1 MNCNDFK
8 EKVVDL
14 FDKDID
20 MQAQAQLREHMA
32 NCHDCKAYYDELR
45 KTFNILQ
52 PLDTVNIRK
61 TKITHRLWRYAAAV
75 AIFLFG
81 FVIGWN
87 HLFSTPA
94 VADDAKL
101 TFLQQ
106 SIQSVQNVGS
116 FQMEVYAR
124 TTQQENFATFD
135 PAMPFVKIDIKLL
148 RQNDFLFYRVEKA
161 NGRTV
166 VSDGRNQYMWIP
178 NVLYLKGSQESDFL
192 EHFANLIFPERL
204 LTIQKSAI
212 KLSNENK
219 MTQVESDST
228 IVLTVDGVEKNSD
241 LRQLFETG
249 KMDDCRLIVENTF
262 TKNDGLLRFVKL
274 WVIKDGKK
282 ILLLHIDN
290 IRYNVMLNKGE
301 ITRLPT
307 AEWTDITEQR
317 ATSSNR
323 LKQLQNET
331 PQQAAKRI
339 LNAIIADKDSQA
351 AEALIY
357 YKSILPQLIHK
368 LKGCKVSAFETRK
381 DSSYVGV
388 YVFYTLTTPEGN
400 REKRHIAIRKFCLDP
415 HTLSFSSVPRW
426 L

>member
-52 PLDTVNIRK
+52 PLDTANIRK

-106 SIQSVQNVGS
+106 SIQSVQTVGS

-219 MTQVESDST
+219 MMQVESDST

-331 PQQAAKRI
+331 PQQASKRI

-400 REKRHIAIRKFCLDP
+400 REKRHIAIRNDNEQHIWIVDGGL
-415 HTLSFSSVPRW
+415 
-426 L
+426 

>member
-32 NCHDCKAYYDELR
+32 NCHDCKAYYDDLR

-52 PLDTVNIRK
+52 PLDTANIRK

-262 TKNDGLLRFVKL
+262 TKTDGLLRFVKL

-282 ILLLHIDN
+282 NLLLHIDN

-307 AEWTDITEQR
+307 AKWTDITEQR

-400 REKRHIAIRKFCLDP
+400 REKRHIAIRNDNEQHIWIVDGGL
-415 HTLSFSSVPRW
+415 
-426 L
+426 

>member
-52 PLDTVNIRK
+52 PLDTANIRK
-61 TKITHRLWRYAAAV
+61 TKITHRLWRYAVAV

-178 NVLYLKGSQESDFL
+178 KVLYLKGSQESDFL

-331 PQQAAKRI
+331 PRQAAKRI
-339 LNAIIADKDSQA
+339 LNAVIADKDSQA

-400 REKRHIAIRKFCLDP
+400 REKRHIAIRNDNEQHIWIVDGGL
-415 HTLSFSSVPRW
+415 
-426 L
+426 

>member
-32 NCHDCKAYYDELR
+32 NCHDCKAYYDDLR

-52 PLDTVNIRK
+52 PLDTANIRK

-262 TKNDGLLRFVKL
+262 TKTDGLLRFVKL

-282 ILLLHIDN
+282 NLLLHIDN

-307 AEWTDITEQR
+307 AKWTDITEQR
-317 ATSSNR
+317 TTSSNR

-400 REKRHIAIRKFCLDP
+400 REKRHIAIRNDNEQHIWIVDGGL
-415 HTLSFSSVPRW
+415 
-426 L
+426 

>member
-52 PLDTVNIRK
+52 PLDTANIRT

-301 ITRLPT
+301 ITRLPA

-351 AEALIY
+351 VEALIY

-400 REKRHIAIRKFCLDP
+400 REKRHIAIRNDNEQHIWIVDGGL
-415 HTLSFSSVPRW
+415 
-426 L
+426 

>member
-52 PLDTVNIRK
+52 PLDTANIRK

-249 KMDDCRLIVENTF
+249 KMDDCRLFVENTF

-400 REKRHIAIRKFCLDP
+400 REKRHIAIRNDNEQHIWIVDGGL
-415 HTLSFSSVPRW
+415 
-426 L
+426 

>member
-301 ITRLPT
+301 ITRLPI

-400 REKRHIAIRKFCLDP
+400 REKRHIAIRNDNEQHIWIVDGGL
-415 HTLSFSSVPRW
+415 
-426 L
+426 

>member
-32 NCHDCKAYYDELR
+32 NCHDCKAYYDDLR

-52 PLDTVNIRK
+52 PLDTANIRK

-135 PAMPFVKIDIKLL
+135 PTMPFVKIDIKLL

-357 YKSILPQLIHK
+357 YKFILPQLIHK

-400 REKRHIAIRKFCLDP
+400 REKRHIAIRNDNEQHIWIVDGGL
-415 HTLSFSSVPRW
+415 
-426 L
+426 

>member
-32 NCHDCKAYYDELR
+32 NCHDCKAYYDDLR

-52 PLDTVNIRK
+52 PLDTANIRK

-135 PAMPFVKIDIKLL
+135 PTMPFVKIDIKLL

-282 ILLLHIDN
+282 NLLLHIDN

-307 AEWTDITEQR
+307 AKWTDITEQR
-317 ATSSNR
+317 TTSSNR

-400 REKRHIAIRKFCLDP
+400 REKRHIAIRNDNEQHIWIVDGGL
-415 HTLSFSSVPRW
+415 
-426 L
+426 

>member
-14 FDKDID
+14 FDKDIN

-52 PLDTVNIRK
+52 PLDTANIRK

-135 PAMPFVKIDIKLL
+135 PTMPFVKIDIKLL

-228 IVLTVDGVEKNSD
+228 IVLTVDGVEKNSN

-400 REKRHIAIRKFCLDP
+400 REKRHIAIRNDNEQHIWIVDGGL
-415 HTLSFSSVPRW
+415 
-426 L
+426 

>member
-32 NCHDCKAYYDELR
+32 NCHDCKAYYDDLR

-52 PLDTVNIRK
+52 PLDTANIRK

-357 YKSILPQLIHK
+357 Y
-368 LKGCKVSAFETRK
+368 T
-381 DSSYVGV
+381 
-388 YVFYTLTTPEGN
+388 
-400 REKRHIAIRKFCLDP
+400 
-415 HTLSFSSVPRW
+415 
-426 L
+426 

>member
-32 NCHDCKAYYDELR
+32 NCHDCKAYYDDLR

-52 PLDTVNIRK
+52 PLDTANIRK

-192 EHFANLIFPERL
+192 EHFANLILPERL

-339 LNAIIADKDSQA
+339 LNAVIADKDSQA

-400 REKRHIAIRKFCLDP
+400 REKRHIAIRNDNEQHIWIVDGGL
-415 HTLSFSSVPRW
+415 
-426 L
+426 

>member
-32 NCHDCKAYYDELR
+32 NCHDCKVYYDDLR

-52 PLDTVNIRK
+52 PLDTANIRK

-75 AIFLFG
+75 AIFLLG

-148 RQNDFLFYRVEKA
+148 RQNDFLFYRIEKA

-262 TKNDGLLRFVKL
+262 TKTDGLLRFVKL

-282 ILLLHIDN
+282 NLLLHIDN

-307 AEWTDITEQR
+307 AKWTDITEQR
-317 ATSSNR
+317 TTSSNR

-400 REKRHIAIRKFCLDP
+400 REKRHIAIRNDNEQHIWIVDGGL
-415 HTLSFSSVPRW
+415 
-426 L
+426 

>member
-52 PLDTVNIRK
+52 PLDTANTNIRK

-212 KLSNENK
+212 KLSNEKK

-228 IVLTVDGVEKNSD
+228 IVLTVDGVETNSD

-400 REKRHIAIRKFCLDP
+400 REKRHIAIRNDNEQHIWIVDGGL
-415 HTLSFSSVPRW
+415 
-426 L
+426 

>member
-32 NCHDCKAYYDELR
+32 NCHDCKVYYDDLR

-52 PLDTVNIRK
+52 PLDTANIRK

-75 AIFLFG
+75 AIFLLG

-249 KMDDCRLIVENTF
+249 KMDDCRLIVENSF

-282 ILLLHIDN
+282 NLLLHIDN

-307 AEWTDITEQR
+307 AKWTDITEQR

-400 REKRHIAIRKFCLDP
+400 REKRHIAIRNDNEQHIWIVDGGL
-415 HTLSFSSVPRW
+415 
-426 L
+426 

>member
-20 MQAQAQLREHMA
+20 MQAQTQLREHMA

-52 PLDTVNIRK
+52 PLDTANIRK

-228 IVLTVDGVEKNSD
+228 IVLTVDGVETHSD
-241 LRQLFETG
+241 LRQLFATG

-400 REKRHIAIRKFCLDP
+400 REKRHIAIRNDNEQHIWIVDGGL
-415 HTLSFSSVPRW
+415 
-426 L
+426 

>member
-52 PLDTVNIRK
+52 PLDTANIRK
-61 TKITHRLWRYAAAV
+61 TKITHRLWRYAVAV

-178 NVLYLKGSQESDFL
+178 KVLYLKGSQESDFL

-323 LKQLQNET
+323 LKQLQNEA

-400 REKRHIAIRKFCLDP
+400 REKRHIAIRNDNEQHIWIVDGGL
-415 HTLSFSSVPRW
+415 
-426 L
+426 

>member
-32 NCHDCKAYYDELR
+32 NCHDCKVYYDDLR

-52 PLDTVNIRK
+52 PLDTANIRK

-204 LTIQKSAI
+204 LAIQKSAI

-400 REKRHIAIRKFCLDP
+400 REKRHIAIRNDNEQHIWIVDGGL
-415 HTLSFSSVPRW
+415 
-426 L
+426 

>member
-20 MQAQAQLREHMA
+20 MQAQTQLREHMA

-52 PLDTVNIRK
+52 PLDTANIRK

-135 PAMPFVKIDIKLL
+135 PAMPFVKTDIKLL
-148 RQNDFLFYRVEKA
+148 RQNDLLFYRVEKA

-400 REKRHIAIRKFCLDP
+400 REKRHIAIRNDNEQHIWIVDGGL
-415 HTLSFSSVPRW
+415 
-426 L
+426 

>member
-52 PLDTVNIRK
+52 PLDSANIRK
-61 TKITHRLWRYAAAV
+61 TKITHRLWRYAVAV

-339 LNAIIADKDSQA
+339 LNAVIADKDSQA

-400 REKRHIAIRKFCLDP
+400 REKRHIAIRNDNEQHIWIVDGGL
-415 HTLSFSSVPRW
+415 
-426 L
+426 

>member
-20 MQAQAQLREHMA
+20 MQAQVQLREHMA
-32 NCHDCKAYYDELR
+32 NCHDCKVYYDDLR

-52 PLDTVNIRK
+52 PLDTANIRK

-135 PAMPFVKIDIKLL
+135 PTMPFVKIDIKLL

-282 ILLLHIDN
+282 NLLLHIDN

-307 AEWTDITEQR
+307 AKWTDITEQR

-400 REKRHIAIRKFCLDP
+400 REKRHIAIRNDNEQHIWIVDGGL
-415 HTLSFSSVPRW
+415 
-426 L
+426 

>member
-20 MQAQAQLREHMA
+20 MQAQTQLREHMA

-52 PLDTVNIRK
+52 PLDTANIRK

-87 HLFSTPA
+87 HLFSTPV

-400 REKRHIAIRKFCLDP
+400 REKRHIAIRNDNEQHIWIVDGGL
-415 HTLSFSSVPRW
+415 
-426 L
+426 

>member
-20 MQAQAQLREHMA
+20 MQAQVQLREHMA

-52 PLDTVNIRK
+52 PLDTANIRK

-135 PAMPFVKIDIKLL
+135 LAMPFVKIDIKLL

-331 PQQAAKRI
+331 PLQAAKRI

-400 REKRHIAIRKFCLDP
+400 REKRHIAIRNDNEQHIWIVDGGL
-415 HTLSFSSVPRW
+415 
-426 L
+426 

>member
-32 NCHDCKAYYDELR
+32 NCHDCKAYYDELC

-52 PLDTVNIRK
+52 PLDTSNIRK

-166 VSDGRNQYMWIP
+166 VSDDRNQYMWIP

-290 IRYNVMLNKGE
+290 IRYNVMLKKGE

-339 LNAIIADKDSQA
+339 LNAVIADKDSQA

-400 REKRHIAIRKFCLDP
+400 REKRHIAIRNDNEQHIWIVDGGL
-415 HTLSFSSVPRW
+415 
-426 L
+426 

>member
-20 MQAQAQLREHMA
+20 MQAQAQLSEHMA
-32 NCHDCKAYYDELR
+32 NCHDCKAYYNELR

-52 PLDTVNIRK
+52 PLDTANIRT

-94 VADDAKL
+94 AADDAKL

-166 VSDGRNQYMWIP
+166 VSDDRNQYMWIP

-368 LKGCKVSAFETRK
+368 LEGCKVSAFETRK

-400 REKRHIAIRKFCLDP
+400 REKRHIAIRNDNEQHIWIVDGGL
-415 HTLSFSSVPRW
+415 
-426 L
+426 

>member
-32 NCHDCKAYYDELR
+32 NCHDCKAYYDDLR

-52 PLDTVNIRK
+52 PLDTANIRK

-282 ILLLHIDN
+282 ILLLQIDN

-400 REKRHIAIRKFCLDP
+400 CEKRHIAIRNDNEQHIWIVDGGL
-415 HTLSFSSVPRW
+415 
-426 L
+426 

>member
-14 FDKDID
+14 FDKDIN

-32 NCHDCKAYYDELR
+32 NCHDCKAYYDDLR
-45 KTFNILQ
+45 KTFNILR
-52 PLDTVNIRK
+52 PLDTANIRK

-135 PAMPFVKIDIKLL
+135 PTMPFVKIDIKLL

-400 REKRHIAIRKFCLDP
+400 REKRHIAIRNDNEQHIWIVDGGL
-415 HTLSFSSVPRW
+415 
-426 L
+426 

>member
-32 NCHDCKAYYDELR
+32 NCHDCKVYYDELR

-52 PLDTVNIRK
+52 PLDTANIRK

-228 IVLTVDGVEKNSD
+228 IVLTVYGVEKNSD

-339 LNAIIADKDSQA
+339 LNAVIADKDSQA

-400 REKRHIAIRKFCLDP
+400 REKRHIAIRNDNEQHIWIVDGGL
-415 HTLSFSSVPRW
+415 
-426 L
+426 

>member
-32 NCHDCKAYYDELR
+32 NCHDCKVYYDDLR

-52 PLDTVNIRK
+52 PLDTANIRK

-75 AIFLFG
+75 AIFLLG

-282 ILLLHIDN
+282 NLLLHIDN

-307 AEWTDITEQR
+307 AKWTDITEQR
-317 ATSSNR
+317 TTSSNR

-400 REKRHIAIRKFCLDP
+400 REKRHIAIRNDNEQHIWIVDGGL
-415 HTLSFSSVPRW
+415 
-426 L
+426 

>member
-20 MQAQAQLREHMA
+20 MQAQTQLREHMA

-52 PLDTVNIRK
+52 PLDTANIRK

-241 LRQLFETG
+241 LRQLFETE

-400 REKRHIAIRKFCLDP
+400 REKRHIAIRNDNEQHIWIVDGGL
-415 HTLSFSSVPRW
+415 
-426 L
+426 

>member
-20 MQAQAQLREHMA
+20 MQAQTQLREHMA

-52 PLDTVNIRK
+52 PLDTANIRK

-135 PAMPFVKIDIKLL
+135 PAMPFVKINIKLL

-249 KMDDCRLIVENTF
+249 KMDDYRLIVENTF

-400 REKRHIAIRKFCLDP
+400 REKRHIAIRNDNEQHIWIVDGGL
-415 HTLSFSSVPRW
+415 
-426 L
+426 

>member
-20 MQAQAQLREHMA
+20 MQAQTQLREHMA

-52 PLDTVNIRK
+52 PLDTANIRK

-219 MTQVESDST
+219 MTQVEGDST

-400 REKRHIAIRKFCLDP
+400 REKRHIAIRNDNEQHIWIVDGGL
-415 HTLSFSSVPRW
+415 
-426 L
+426 

>member
-20 MQAQAQLREHMA
+20 MQAQAQLSEHMA

-52 PLDTVNIRK
+52 PLDTANIRK

-94 VADDAKL
+94 AADDAKL

-400 REKRHIAIRKFCLDP
+400 REKRHIAIRNDNEQHIWIVDGGL
-415 HTLSFSSVPRW
+415 
-426 L
+426 

>member
-8 EKVVDL
+8 NKVADL
-14 FDKDID
+14 FDKNID
-20 MQAQAQLREHMA
+20 MHTEAQMNEHMA
-32 NCHDCKAYYDELR
+32 NCHECKAYYNELR
-45 KTFNILQ
+45 EAFSMLQ
-52 PLDTVNIRK
+52 PKEAANMSKAK
-61 TKITHRLWRYAAAV
+61 TTHRLWHYAAAAV
-75 AIFLFG
+75 VFLFG
-81 FVIGWN
+81 FIIGWS
-87 HLFSTPA
+87 HLFSTQA
-94 VADDAKL
+94 VADDTKL
-101 TFLQQ
+101 AFIRQ

-135 PAMPFVKIDIKLL
+135 PTMPFVKTDIKLL

-178 NVLYLKGSQESDFL
+178 NVLYLKGSQESNFL
-192 EHFANLIFPERL
+192 EYFANLIFPERL

-219 MTQVESDST
+219 VTQMESDST

-368 LKGCKVSAFETRK
+368 LKGCKVTAFETRK

-400 REKRHIAIRKFCLDP
+400 REKRHIAIRNDNEQHIWIVDGGL
-415 HTLSFSSVPRW
+415 
-426 L
+426 

>member
-1 MNCNDFK
+1 
-8 EKVVDL
+8 
-14 FDKDID
+14 
-20 MQAQAQLREHMA
+20 MQAQTQLREHMA

-52 PLDTVNIRK
+52 PLDTANIRK

-400 REKRHIAIRKFCLDP
+400 REKRHIAIRNDNEQHIWIVDGGL
-415 HTLSFSSVPRW
+415 
-426 L
+426 

>member
-32 NCHDCKAYYDELR
+32 NCHDCKAYYDDLR

-52 PLDTVNIRK
+52 PLDTANIRK

-101 TFLQQ
+101 TFLHQ

-262 TKNDGLLRFVKL
+262 TKTDGLLRFVKL

-282 ILLLHIDN
+282 NLLLHIDN

-317 ATSSNR
+317 TTSSNR

-400 REKRHIAIRKFCLDP
+400 REKRHIAIRNDNEQHIWIVDGGL
-415 HTLSFSSVPRW
+415 
-426 L
+426 

>member
-32 NCHDCKAYYDELR
+32 NCHDCKAYYDDLR

-52 PLDTVNIRK
+52 PLDTANIRK

-101 TFLQQ
+101 TFLHQ

-400 REKRHIAIRKFCLDP
+400 REKRHIAIRNDNEQHIWIVDGGL
-415 HTLSFSSVPRW
+415 
-426 L
+426 

>member
-20 MQAQAQLREHMA
+20 MQAQTQLREHMA

-52 PLDTVNIRK
+52 PLDTANIRK

-212 KLSNENK
+212 KLSNEKK

-228 IVLTVDGVEKNSD
+228 IVLTVDGVETNSD

-400 REKRHIAIRKFCLDP
+400 REKRHIAIRNDNEQHIWIVDGGL
-415 HTLSFSSVPRW
+415 
-426 L
+426 

>member
-1 MNCNDFK
+1 MNCKDFK

-20 MQAQAQLREHMA
+20 MQAQTQLREHMA

-52 PLDTVNIRK
+52 PLDTANIRK

-178 NVLYLKGSQESDFL
+178 NVLYVKGSQESDFL

-400 REKRHIAIRKFCLDP
+400 REKRHIAIRNDNEQHIWIVDGGL
-415 HTLSFSSVPRW
+415 
-426 L
+426 